1 MAGKKKSPF
10 GFDPFHYYISPFD
23 LSELEEAI
31 RKADNVVLVFD
42 NPKSPEAYPHVQV
55 TINEFK
61 RYSIFLS
68 DKKEIWDMVLRIR
81 KILEENGFK
90 PKIFVNFPLSVYNE
104 YVREKK

>member
-31 RKADNVVLVFD
+31 KKADNVVLIFD
-42 NPKSPEAYPHVQV
+42 NPNSPEAFPNILVKINDFKKY
-55 TINEFK
+55 TIK
-61 RYSIFLS
+61 LS
-68 DKKEIWDMVLRIR
+68 DRSEIWNMVLRIR

-90 PKIFVNFPLSVYNE
+90 PKIFVNWPLSIYNE